1 MTERIIFKNEMLII
15 KVFIDDKIREIPIKM
30 RKMR

>member
-1 MTERIIFKNEMLII
+1 MADRIIFKNQLLVI
-15 KVFIDDKIREIPIKM
+15 KVLIDDKIREIPIKM